1 MGGDK
6 IKRILF
12 KGDKIIWAVFFIICA
27 ISWVEVFSAT
37 AREGYKQGS
46 YWLPII
52 KHSVFL
58 LAGMVVVW
66 FMHNMKVTWIRKLT
80 LVIYWVGV
88 AGLIWA
94 QFDTSSKIN
103 DSARWISIMG
113 MTFQPMEL
121 AKMGLVMV
129 TALIMTQHQDEEGT
143 DRFALKRIM
152 LYCALPV
159 LLILKENLSTAAILL
174 LTIYFMMFVGR
185 LPGKQLLTILGTAI
199 IGCIIG
205 ISAIMLTPDSVSK
218 YDIGNK
224 VVTWKYRI
232 KEAFKPPVPPEE
244 YEITDRNRQRTH
256 ANFAVASSNIIGC
269 GPGNSVHRKDLTHAY
284 SDFIYAI
291 IIEELGLAG
300 GFLVLMLYLTILYRC
315 GKIAKKCDEPYPAY
329 LVMGVGMIIT
339 MQALLHMFIS
349 TGSFVTGQ
357 PLPLISLGGTSV
369 LINCLYIGMI
379 LSISRYAR
387 KASLRNA
394 ETKDKDNGIAT
405 PGTESETKTETITIQ
420 NI

>member
-1 MGGDK
+1 MGGEQ
-6 IKRILF
+6 IKRMLF

-37 AREGYKQGS
+37 AREGYKQGN

-52 KHSVFL
+52 KHTIFL
-58 LAGMVVVW
+58 GAGMFVVW
-66 FMHNMKVTWIRKLT
+66 VMHNMKVSWIKKLT
-80 LVIYWVGV
+80 HIIYWIGV

-94 QFDTSSKIN
+94 QFDSDSKIN
-103 DSARWISIMG
+103 DSARWIRIMG
-113 MTFQPMEL
+113 ITFQPMEL
-121 AKMGLVMV
+121 AKMGLVMI
-129 TALIMTQHQDEEGT
+129 TALIMTQHQEEEGT
-143 DRFALKRIM
+143 DRFALKRII
-152 LYCALPV
+152 LYSILPV
-159 LLILKENLSTAAILL
+159 ALILKENLSTAAILL
-174 LTIYFMMFVGR
+174 LTIYFMMFIGR
-185 LPGKQLLTILGTAI
+185 LPGKQLMTILGAAIISCTLGVTAI
-199 IGCIIG
+199 
-205 ISAIMLTPDSVSK
+205 MMTPDSAAK
-218 YDIGNK
+218 YSIGSK

-232 KEAFKPPVPPEE
+232 KEAFSDPVPPEE

-256 ANFAVASSNIIGC
+256 ANFAVSSSNIIGC

-315 GKIAKKCDEPYPAY
+315 GKIARKCDEPYPAY
-329 LVMGVGMIIT
+329 LIMGVGMIIT

-349 TGSFVTGQ
+349 VGSFVTGQ
-357 PLPLISLGGTSV
+357 PLPLMSLGGTSV

-379 LSISRYAR
+379 LCISRYAR
-387 KASLRNA
+387 KASLAKANITDNDA
-394 ETKDKDNGIAT
+394 VGGTGNTKNV
-405 PGTESETKTETITIQ
+405 TIE

>member
-1 MGGDK
+1 MGGDQ

-12 KGDKIIWAVFFIICA
+12 KGDRIIWAIFFIICA

-37 AREGYKQGS
+37 AREGYKQGN

-52 KHSVFL
+52 KHSIFL

-66 FMHNMKVTWIRKLT
+66 VMHNMKVAWIRKLSFI
-80 LVIYWVGV
+80 IYWGGV

-94 QFDTSSKIN
+94 QFDTSSMRN
-103 DSARWISIMG
+103 DSARWITIMG

-121 AKMGLVMV
+121 AKMGLVMI

-185 LPGKQLLTILGTAI
+185 LPGKQLLTILGIAVVGCAI
-199 IGCIIG
+199 GV
-205 ISAIMLTPDSVSK
+205 SAILFTPDSAVK
-218 YDIGNK
+218 YDVGKK
-224 VVTWKYRI
+224 VVTWKYRLL
-232 KEAFKPPVPPEE
+232 EAFKDPVPPEE

-349 TGSFVTGQ
+349 VGSFVTGQ
-357 PLPLISLGGTSV
+357 PLPLMSLGGTSV

-387 KASLRNA
+387 KASLR
-394 ETKDKDNGIAT
+394 KDGKNNSDTNKNIT
-405 PGTESETKTETITIQ
+405 PEIETITIQ

>member
-1 MGGDK
+1 MGGDQ
-6 IKRILF
+6 IKRMLF

-52 KHSVFL
+52 KHTTFL
-58 LAGMVVVW
+58 GAGMFVVW
-66 FMHNMKVTWIRKLT
+66 VMHNMKVSWIRKLT
-80 LVIYWVGV
+80 HIIYWIGV

-94 QFDTSSKIN
+94 QFDSDSKIN
-103 DSARWISIMG
+103 DSARWIKIMG
-113 MTFQPMEL
+113 ITFQPMEL
-121 AKMGLVMV
+121 AKMGLVMI
-129 TALIMTQHQDEEGT
+129 TALIMTQHQEEEGT
-143 DRFALKRIM
+143 DRFALKRII
-152 LYCALPV
+152 LYSILPV
-159 LLILKENLSTAAILL
+159 ALILKENLSTAAILL
-174 LTIYFMMFVGR
+174 LTIYFMMFIGR
-185 LPGKQLLTILGTAI
+185 LPGKQLLTILGAALVTCTIGITAI
-199 IGCIIG
+199 
-205 ISAIMLTPDSVSK
+205 MMTPDSAAK
-218 YDIGNK
+218 YSIGSK
-224 VVTWKYRI
+224 VVTWKNRI
-232 KEAFKPPVPPEE
+232 KEAFSEPVPPEQ

-256 ANFAVASSNIIGC
+256 ANFAVSSSNIIGC

-315 GKIAKKCDEPYPAY
+315 GKIARKCDEPYPAY
-329 LVMGVGMIIT
+329 LIMGVGMIIT

-349 TGSFVTGQ
+349 VGSFVTGQ
-357 PLPLISLGGTSV
+357 PLPLMSLGGTSV

-379 LSISRYAR
+379 LCISRYAR
-387 KASLRNA
+387 RTSLA
-394 ETKDKDNGIAT
+394 IAKDANGDGNVHNVT
-405 PGTESETKTETITIQ
+405 TV

>member
-1 MGGDK
+1 MGGEQ
-6 IKRILF
+6 IKKMLF
-12 KGDKIIWAVFFIICA
+12 KGDKVIWAVFFIICA
-27 ISWVEVFSAT
+27 ISLVEVFSAT

-46 YWLPII
+46 YWQPII
-52 KHSVFL
+52 KHSIFL
-58 LAGMVVVW
+58 GSGMFVVW
-66 FMHNMKVTWIRKLT
+66 FMHNMKVSWIRKLT
-80 LVIYWVGV
+80 HIIYWLGI

-94 QFDTSSKIN
+94 QFDNESKIN
-103 DSARWISIMG
+103 DSARWIKIMG

-121 AKMGLVMV
+121 AKMGLVMI
-129 TALIMTQHQDEEGT
+129 TALIMTQHRDEEGT
-143 DRFALKRIM
+143 DRFALKRIIQ
-152 LYCALPV
+152 YCILPV
-159 LLILKENLSTAAILL
+159 ALILKENLSTAAILM

-185 LPGKQLLTILGTAI
+185 LPGKQLLTILGTALVT
-199 IGCIIG
+199 CTIG
-205 ISAIMLTPDSVSK
+205 ISAIMMTPDSAAK
-218 YDIGNK
+218 YEIGSK
-224 VVTWKYRI
+224 VVTWKNRI
-232 KEAFKPPVPPEE
+232 KEAFSDPVAPDK

-256 ANFAVASSNIIGC
+256 ANFAVSSSNIIGC

-300 GFLVLMLYLTILYRC
+300 GFLVLLLYLTILYRC

-349 TGSFVTGQ
+349 VGSFVTGQ

-387 KASLRNA
+387 KVSLEKENNGKEDSTSNTGNV
-394 ETKDKDNGIAT
+394 ETV
-405 PGTESETKTETITIQ
+405 TIT

>member
-1 MGGDK
+1 MGGDQ
-6 IKRILF
+6 IKKMLF

-52 KHSVFL
+52 KHTTFL
-58 LAGMVVVW
+58 GAGMFVVW
-66 FMHNMKVTWIRKLT
+66 VMHNMKVSWIKKLT
-80 LVIYWVGV
+80 HVIYWIGV

-94 QFDTSSKIN
+94 QFDSDSKIN
-103 DSARWISIMG
+103 DSARWIRIMG
-113 MTFQPMEL
+113 ITFQPMEL
-121 AKMGLVMV
+121 AKMGLVMI
-129 TALIMTQHQDEEGT
+129 TALIMTQHQEEEGT
-143 DRFALKRIM
+143 DRFALKRII
-152 LYCALPV
+152 LYSILPV
-159 LLILKENLSTAAILL
+159 ALILKENLSTAAILL
-174 LTIYFMMFVGR
+174 LTIYFMMFIGR
-185 LPGKQLLTILGTAI
+185 LPGKQLLTILGAALVTCTIGITAI
-199 IGCIIG
+199 
-205 ISAIMLTPDSVSK
+205 MVTPDSAAKHS
-218 YDIGNK
+218 IGSK

-232 KEAFKPPVPPEE
+232 KEAFSDPVPPEK

-256 ANFAVASSNIIGC
+256 ANFAVSSSNIIGC

-300 GFLVLMLYLTILYRC
+300 GFLVLILYLTILYRC
-315 GKIAKKCDEPYPAY
+315 GKIARKCDEPYPAY
-329 LVMGVGMIIT
+329 LIMGVGMIIT

-349 TGSFVTGQ
+349 VGSFVTGQ
-357 PLPLISLGGTSV
+357 PLPLMSLGGTSV

-379 LSISRYAR
+379 LCISRYAR
-387 KASLRNA
+387 KVSLAKANMR
-394 ETKDKDNGIAT
+394 DNDA
-405 PGTESETKTETITIQ
+405 PGGTGDVQNVTIE

>member
-1 MGGDK
+1 MGGDQ
-6 IKRILF
+6 IKKMLF

-52 KHSVFL
+52 KHTTFL
-58 LAGMVVVW
+58 GAGMFVVW
-66 FMHNMKVTWIRKLT
+66 VMHNMKVSWIKKLT
-80 LVIYWVGV
+80 HVIYWIGV

-94 QFDTSSKIN
+94 QFDSDSKIN
-103 DSARWISIMG
+103 DSARWIRIMG
-113 MTFQPMEL
+113 ITFQPMEL
-121 AKMGLVMV
+121 AKMGLVMI
-129 TALIMTQHQDEEGT
+129 TALIMTQHQEEEGT
-143 DRFALKRIM
+143 DRFALKRII
-152 LYCALPV
+152 LYSILPV
-159 LLILKENLSTAAILL
+159 ALILKENLSTAAILL
-174 LTIYFMMFVGR
+174 LTIYFMMFIGR
-185 LPGKQLLTILGTAI
+185 LPGKQLLTILGAALVTCTIGITAI
-199 IGCIIG
+199 
-205 ISAIMLTPDSVSK
+205 MVTPDSAAKHS
-218 YDIGNK
+218 IGSK

-232 KEAFKPPVPPEE
+232 KEAFSDPVPPEK

-256 ANFAVASSNIIGC
+256 ANFAVSSSNIIGC

-300 GFLVLMLYLTILYRC
+300 GFLVLILYLTILYRC
-315 GKIAKKCDEPYPAY
+315 GKIARKCDEPYPAY
-329 LVMGVGMIIT
+329 LIMGVGMIIT

-349 TGSFVTGQ
+349 VGSFVTGQ
-357 PLPLISLGGTSV
+357 PLPLMSLGGTSV

-379 LSISRYAR
+379 LCISRYAR
-387 KASLRNA
+387 KVSLAKANMR
-394 ETKDKDNGIAT
+394 DNDAHG
-405 PGTESETKTETITIQ
+405 GTGDVQNVTIE

>member
-1 MGGDK
+1 M
-6 IKRILF
+6 LF

-52 KHSVFL
+52 KHTTFL
-58 LAGMVVVW
+58 GAGMFVVW
-66 FMHNMKVTWIRKLT
+66 VMHNMKVSWIKKLT
-80 LVIYWVGV
+80 HVIYWIGV

-94 QFDTSSKIN
+94 QFDSDSKIN
-103 DSARWISIMG
+103 DSARWIRIMG
-113 MTFQPMEL
+113 ITFQPMEL
-121 AKMGLVMV
+121 AKMGLVMI
-129 TALIMTQHQDEEGT
+129 TALIMTQHQEEEGT
-143 DRFALKRIM
+143 DRFALKRII
-152 LYCALPV
+152 LYSILPV
-159 LLILKENLSTAAILL
+159 ALILKENLSTAAILL
-174 LTIYFMMFVGR
+174 LTIYFMMFIGR
-185 LPGKQLLTILGTAI
+185 LPGKQLLTILGAALVT
-199 IGCIIG
+199 CTIG
-205 ISAIMLTPDSVSK
+205 IPAIMVTPDSAAKHS
-218 YDIGNK
+218 IGSK

-232 KEAFKPPVPPEE
+232 KEAFSDPVPPEK

-256 ANFAVASSNIIGC
+256 ANFAVSSSNIIGC

-300 GFLVLMLYLTILYRC
+300 GFLVLILYLTILYRC
-315 GKIAKKCDEPYPAY
+315 GKIARKCDEPYPAY
-329 LVMGVGMIIT
+329 LIMGVGMIIT

-349 TGSFVTGQ
+349 VGSFVTGQ
-357 PLPLISLGGTSV
+357 PLPLMSLGGTSV

-379 LSISRYAR
+379 LCISRYAR
-387 KASLRNA
+387 KVSLAKANMR
-394 ETKDKDNGIAT
+394 DNDAHG
-405 PGTESETKTETITIQ
+405 GTGDVQNVTIE